1 MYFVVVS
8 SHSPWYPN
16 GSLSWFRI
24 VAKYMEPVMILC
36 SHNYLHSDKHG
47 YIHFQLPKDIVVIPI
62 FRISDTKDRIRS
74 FVDKVSLK
82 VFINYIAEAND
93 PIIMLNNVCYLPYKL
108 LKLMRCYKTAIIVHE
123 SYRGMCRRLSYTL
136 GFSDLILIFS
146 EEYIGNVVDTKFKEK
161 THIVGHPIP
170 KPNIEYAHYKILR
183 NIGLDS
189 EEYIML
195 ALRNKDFED
204 NGFIDKCLR
213 LVLLLIL
220 NLRKKI
226 LIAGLSPY
234 NYHILISKLKRRYG
248 GMKDKIFYLKQ
259 GLEPDLIAGI
269 ESLSYALILYRKN
282 NSKDVIE
289 IPTQLFE
296 FYGTKPIVANITG
309 YIKSTK
315 LVANAVTAVFKNERE
330 LINLLSSDK
339 AYSELLYTHLRTY
352 NKLKIMYMEDI
363 WFNKLLHL
371 MNRAVNTY

>member
-24 VAKYMEPVMILC
+24 VAKYMERVMILC

-330 LINLLSSDK
+330 LINLLSNDK

>member
-1 MYFVVVS
+1 
-8 SHSPWYPN
+8 
-16 GSLSWFRI
+16 
-24 VAKYMEPVMILC
+24 
-36 SHNYLHSDKHG
+36 
-47 YIHFQLPKDIVVIPI
+47 
-62 FRISDTKDRIRS
+62 
-74 FVDKVSLK
+74 
-82 VFINYIAEAND
+82 
-93 PIIMLNNVCYLPYKL
+93 MLNNVCYLPYKL

-330 LINLLSSDK
+330 LINLLSNDK